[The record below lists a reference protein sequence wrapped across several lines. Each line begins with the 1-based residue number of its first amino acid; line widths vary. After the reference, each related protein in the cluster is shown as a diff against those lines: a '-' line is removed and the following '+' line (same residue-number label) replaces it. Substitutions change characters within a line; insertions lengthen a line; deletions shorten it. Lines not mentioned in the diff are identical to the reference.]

1 MGRREWTKDEE
12 TYMYRRYL
20 NQSVETTAKFLNRSV
35 SSVKHKARKLGLNHY
50 AENALLLKQ

>member
-1 MGRREWTKDEE
+1 MRREWTKDEE

-35 SSVKHKARKLGLNHY
+35 SSVKHKASKKGNKCDKT
-50 AENALLLKQ
+50 NSNM

>member
-20 NQSVETTAKFLNRSV
+20 YQSVESTAKYLDRSI
-35 SSVKHKARKLGLNHY
+35 SSVKHKASKMLSFRYKRSS
-50 AENALLLKQ
+50 EMD